1 MEKSIQQEIQAQMER
16 LNLAS
21 TDNNYGTGGG
31 IDVDFDFDSS
41 DEVKVCDSQVCETYD
56 AFKLFEV
63 LEKAEIMDSEDFWNA
78 AESL

>member
-1 MEKSIQQEIQAQMER
+1 MGKSIQQEIQAQLER

-21 TDNNYGTGGG
+21 TDNDYGMGGG

-41 DEVKVCDSQVCETYD
+41 DNVRVCDAQICETYN
-56 AFKLFEV
+56 AFDLFAV
-63 LEKAEIMDSEDFWNA
+63 LEKATEMDEETFWQV

>member
-1 MEKSIQQEIQAQMER
+1 MEKSIQQEIQVQLER

-21 TDNNYGTGGG
+21 TDNDYGVGGG

-41 DEVKVCDSQVCETYD
+41 DEVKVCDSQVCESYD

-63 LEKAEIMDSEDFWNA
+63 LEKAVTMDAEDFWNV

>member
-1 MEKSIQQEIQAQMER
+1 MELSIQQEVQAQLER
-16 LNLAS
+16 LGLAS
-21 TDNNYGTGGG
+21 TENDYGMGGG

-41 DEVKVCDSQVCETYD
+41 DEVKVCDSQECDTYD

-63 LEKAEIMDSEDFWNA
+63 LAIAETMDAEEFWQA